1 MNGTIKSP
9 DFDDM
14 LEVAEK
20 IRELTFEK
28 LSLESVMK
36 EAESSVVLEVTGNP
50 TYYKD
55 GKIPA
60 MNFIDSTYKVTGL
73 NGEISAIRKQLAE
86 TISNLDYQKRKFEIL
101 TGMLNAWQTE
111 SANLRAA
118 TI

>member
-1 MNGTIKSP
+1 MNGTIKPP

-14 LEVAEK
+14 LAVADEIK
-20 IRELTFEK
+20 ELTFEK

-36 EAESSVVLEVTGNP
+36 EAESNVVLEVTSNP
-50 TYYKD
+50 DYYRD
-55 GKIPA
+55 GKVPA

-86 TISNLDYQKRKFEIL
+86 TTSNLDYQKRKFEIL

-111 SANLRAA
+111 SANLRSA
-118 TI
+118 TL